1 MSIIQSSLPVRGC
14 KYNYVFMKVLWI
26 VNGLFPEAISLL
38 TGQKSE
44 IRSTGG
50 WLSSSAMQLSQNS
63 EIELS
68 VAALSPDAEGLKVF
82 EGECIHYY
90 ILPLG
95 KGNKKYNKEYEPIW
109 LQVKELCKPDIVHI
123 HGTEYTHGLAYVNA
137 CGPDNVVVS
146 IQGMPSVI
154 SDYLYSGIA
163 NKEIWCSM
171 SFKDIFRGNL
181 IQYQRHLKK
190 HTKVSEIDLLQ
201 KVHYVIGRTS
211 WDKAHTWALNQTLTY
226 FHCNETLREEFYEGV
241 WSYAGCQKHSI
252 FLSQAG
258 RALKGAHQLFK
269 AMPLILRSYPDTHI
283 FIAGD
288 DITKCSTLRDK
299 LRISGYGNYLRKLIK
314 KYGLSNHITFVGSQN
329 ADGMK
334 QMYLNANVFVSPS
347 SIENSPNSL
356 CEAQILGVPCVVSFV
371 GGSMDFIP
379 DDRCGILYRFDDVEV
394 LAKAVCDVF
403 EVSFRFDNICMREV
417 ALQRHNRLNNKNQLF
432 EIYKSIRDNKI

>member
-1 MSIIQSSLPVRGC
+1 
-14 KYNYVFMKVLWI
+14 MKVLWI

-44 IRSTGG
+44 IKSTGG
-50 WLSSSAMQLSQNS
+50 WLSSSAMQLSQNP

-68 VAALSPDAEGLKVF
+68 VAALSPDVEGLKVI
-82 EGECIHYY
+82 EGEHIHYY
-90 ILPLG
+90 VLPLG
-95 KGNKKYNKEYEPIW
+95 KGNKKYNKEYEPLW
-109 LQVKELCKPDIVHI
+109 LNVKERCNPDIIHI

-137 CGPDNVVVS
+137 CGPDKVVVS

-154 SDYLYSGIA
+154 SDYLYSGITK
-163 NKEIWCSM
+163 NEIRRSM
-171 SFKDIFRGNL
+171 SLKDILRGNL
-181 IQYQRHLKK
+181 IQYQRHLRK
-190 HTKVSEIDLLQ
+190 HTKVAESELLQ
-201 KVHYVIGRTS
+201 KVHCVIGRTS
-211 WDKAHTWALNQTLTY
+211 WDKAHTWAINQNLAY
-226 FHCNETLREEFYEGV
+226 FHCNETLRDEFYEDV
-241 WSYAGCQKHSI
+241 WTYAGCKKHSI

-288 DITKCSTLRDK
+288 DITKYSTLGDK

-314 KYGLSNHITFVGSQN
+314 KSGLNNHITFVGSQN

-356 CEAQILGVPCVVSFV
+356 CEAQILGVPCVASFV

-379 DDRCGILYRFDDVEV
+379 DVRCGILYRFDDIEV

-403 EVSFRFDNICMREV
+403 EVSSKFDNTYMREI
-417 ALQRHNRLNNKNQLF
+417 ALERHNRLNNKNQLF